1 MSSRQ
6 QLLISRDK
14 LLGMLR
20 KMIEIRM
27 FEERVEK
34 LYREGRILG
43 PTHLYI
49 GQEGVAV
56 GVIEALEKDDVI
68 ISTYRGHGHGIA
80 RGIPMKAMLGEILG
94 KAVGTCKGLG
104 GSMHAPISAELGIPL
119 ATAIVGSGIPIA
131 VGVGLAF
138 KYRESKN
145 VAVAFFGDGAVNT
158 GAFHEALNLAAAW
171 KLPVL
176 FVCENNTY
184 AMTTPLKSVFAGES
198 IMARA
203 ACYGMPAYTAFGND
217 VIEVYETTLKAL
229 DKIRSGAGPA
239 FIECK
244 TYRFKGHGAYDLG
257 TGYRP
262 REEIEEW
269 LRRDPIDMLVE
280 KMKSAGLLQDE
291 EKKTIEADVARQLD
305 VVVDEVLNSPVY
317 EYEKLSSLVYSTPV

>member
-6 QLLISRDK
+6 QLLLSRDK

-20 KMIEIRM
+20 KMVEIRM

-34 LYREGRILG
+34 LYREGRIIG

-56 GVIEALEKDDVI
+56 GVIEALEEDDVV

-80 RGIPMKAMLGEILG
+80 RGVPMKAVLGEILG
-94 KAVGTCKGLG
+94 KSVGTCRGLG
-104 GSMHAPISAELGIPL
+104 GSMHAPISAEKNIPL

-138 KYRESKN
+138 KYRERRN

-171 KLPVL
+171 ELPVL
-176 FVCENNTY
+176 FVCENNLY
-184 AMTTPLKSVFAGES
+184 AMTTHLKSVLAAES
-198 IMARA
+198 ISARA
-203 ACYGMPAYTAFGND
+203 ASYGMATYTALGSD
-217 VIEVYETTLKAL
+217 VLEVYETTSKAL
-229 DKIRSGAGPA
+229 DRIRAGGGPA
-239 FIECK
+239 FIECR

-257 TGYRP
+257 TWYRP
-262 REEIEEW
+262 KEEIEEW
-269 LRRDPIDMLVE
+269 LRRDPINILAERMKAGGMLT
-280 KMKSAGLLQDE
+280 DE
-291 EKKTIEADVARQLD
+291 DRKKIEDDVARQLD
-305 VVVDEVLNSPVY
+305 TIVDEVLNSPVY
-317 EYEKLSSLVYSTPV
+317 DYEKLPSLVYATPV

>member
-1 MSSRQ
+1 MSSKQ
-6 QLLISRDK
+6 QLLLSRDK
-14 LLGMLR
+14 LLNMLR

-34 LYREGRILG
+34 LYREGHIAG

-56 GVIEALEKDDVI
+56 GVIEALENDDVV

-80 RGIPMKAMLGEILG
+80 RSVPMKAVLGEILG

-104 GSMHAPISAELGIPL
+104 GSMHAPISAERNIPL

-138 KYRESKN
+138 KYRERRN

-158 GAFHEALNLAAAW
+158 GAFHEALNLAAVW

-176 FVCENNTY
+176 FVCENNLY
-184 AMTTPLKSVFAGES
+184 AMTTPLKSVLAGES
-198 IMARA
+198 ISARA
-203 ACYGMPAYTAFGND
+203 ASYGIATYTALGSD
-217 VIEVYETTLKAL
+217 VLEVYETTSKAL
-229 DKIRSGAGPA
+229 DRIRAGGGPA
-239 FIECK
+239 FIECR

-262 REEIEEW
+262 KEELEEW
-269 LRRDPIDMLVE
+269 LRRDPINILAERMKASGMLT
-280 KMKSAGLLQDE
+280 DE
-291 EKKTIEADVARQLD
+291 DRKKIEDDVARQLD
-305 VVVDEVLNSPVY
+305 TIVEEVLNSPVY
-317 EYEKLSSLVYSTPV
+317 DYEKLPSLVYATPV